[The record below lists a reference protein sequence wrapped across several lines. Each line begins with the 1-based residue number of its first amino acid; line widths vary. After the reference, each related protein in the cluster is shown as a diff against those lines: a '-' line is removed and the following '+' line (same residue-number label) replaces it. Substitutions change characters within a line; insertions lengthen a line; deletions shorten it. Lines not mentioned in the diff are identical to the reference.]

1 MRGHE
6 TPLHSEP
13 EGTAMN
19 VVHPS
24 RPAHQAMR
32 VAIVHEWLEHYAGSE
47 RVIEQLLIMYP
58 QAEIFAIVDFMPQA
72 ERAML
77 GGRPVHTTFIQNLPF
92 ARRYF
97 RYYLGLMPIAVEQL
111 DLSGFDLVIS
121 SNHAVAK
128 GVITGPDQVH
138 VCYVHSPMRYAW
150 DMQAAYLRQG
160 RMERGLRGLYARW
173 LLHRMRNWDVRS
185 SAGVDVFVANSSY
198 IARRI
203 RKVYRREATVVYPP
217 VDLRRFGLSTS
228 PRRDYV
234 VVSRMVPYKRI
245 DLVVEA
251 FRRMP
256 DRTLHVAGD
265 GPERERIVALAANAP
280 NITLHGRVSDAEV
293 LKMMREARAFV
304 FAAEEDFG
312 IAMVEAQA
320 CGTPLIVFGRGGAC
334 DIVRDMDDASGP
346 TGVFFAEQSADAIIA
361 AVERFEAMHALVTP
375 QACCANAQR
384 FSQESFRQSM
394 FHVVEQAMHRL
405 RACGLEAAQ

>member
-1 MRGHE
+1 
-6 TPLHSEP
+6 
-13 EGTAMN
+13 MN
-19 VVHPS
+19 VVHPP

-72 ERAML
+72 ERSML
-77 GGRPVHTTFIQNLPF
+77 GGRPVRTTFIQKLPF
-92 ARRYF
+92 ARRCF
-97 RYYLGLMPIAVEQL
+97 RYYLGLMPVAIEQL

-128 GVITGPDQVH
+128 GIITGPDQVH

-160 RMERGLRGLYARW
+160 GIERGLRGLYARW
-173 LLHRMRNWDVRS
+173 LLHRLRNWDVRS
-185 SAGVDVFVANSSY
+185 AAGVDVFVANSSY

-203 RKVYRREATVVYPP
+203 RKVYRRNATVVFPP
-217 VDLRRFGLSTS
+217 VDIDRFEMSTA
-228 PRRDYV
+228 PRQDYV
-234 VVSRMVPYKRI
+234 VVSRLVPYKRI

-256 DRTLHVAGD
+256 ERVLHVAGD
-265 GPERERIVALAANAP
+265 GPERERIAALADNAP
-280 NITLHGRVSDAEV
+280 NIILHGRVSDEEV
-293 LKMMREARAFV
+293 LRMMRQARAFV

-334 DIVRDMDDASGP
+334 DIVRDMGDAGGA
-346 TGVFFAEQSADAIIA
+346 TGVFFAEQDADAIIT
-361 AVERFEAMHALVTP
+361 AVERFESIQDRITP
-375 QACCANAQR
+375 QACHANAQR
-384 FSQESFRQSM
+384 FSQSAFRQSM
-394 FHVVEQAMHRL
+394 SRVVEQALHEMRP
-405 RACGLEAAQ
+405 GTIEAT

>member
-1 MRGHE
+1 
-6 TPLHSEP
+6 
-13 EGTAMN
+13 MN
-19 VVHPS
+19 VVHPP

-72 ERAML
+72 ERSML
-77 GGRPVHTTFIQNLPF
+77 GGRPVRTTFIQKLPF
-92 ARRYF
+92 ARRCF
-97 RYYLGLMPIAVEQL
+97 RYYLGLMPVAIEQL

-128 GVITGPDQVH
+128 GIITGPDQVH

-160 RMERGLRGLYARW
+160 GIERGLRGLYARW
-173 LLHRMRNWDVRS
+173 LLHRLRNWDVRS
-185 SAGVDVFVANSSY
+185 AAGVDVFVANSSY

-203 RKVYRREATVVYPP
+203 RKVYRRNATVVFPP
-217 VDLRRFGLSTS
+217 VDIDRFEMSAA
-228 PRRDYV
+228 PRQDYV
-234 VVSRMVPYKRI
+234 VVSRLVPYKRI

-256 DRTLHVAGD
+256 ERVLHVAGD
-265 GPERERIVALAANAP
+265 GPERERIAALADNVP
-280 NITLHGRVSDAEV
+280 NIILHGRVSDVEV
-293 LKMMREARAFV
+293 LRMMRQARAFV

-334 DIVRDMDDASGP
+334 DIVRDMGDAGGA
-346 TGVFFAEQSADAIIA
+346 TGVFFDEQDADAIIT
-361 AVERFEAMHALVTP
+361 AVERFESIQDRITP
-375 QACCANAQR
+375 QACHANAQR
-384 FSQESFRQSM
+384 FSQSAFRQSM
-394 FHVVEQAMHRL
+394 SRVVEQALHEMRP
-405 RACGLEAAQ
+405 GTIEAT

>member
-1 MRGHE
+1 
-6 TPLHSEP
+6 
-13 EGTAMN
+13 MN
-19 VVHPS
+19 VVHPP

-72 ERAML
+72 ERSML
-77 GGRPVHTTFIQNLPF
+77 GGRPVRTTFIQKLPF
-92 ARRYF
+92 ARRCF
-97 RYYLGLMPIAVEQL
+97 RYYLGLMPVAIEQL

-128 GVITGPDQVH
+128 GIITGPDQVH

-160 RMERGLRGLYARW
+160 GIERGLRGLYARW
-173 LLHRMRNWDVRS
+173 LLHRLRNWDVRS
-185 SAGVDVFVANSSY
+185 AAGVDVFVANSSY

-203 RKVYRREATVVYPP
+203 RKVYRRNATVVFPP
-217 VDLRRFGLSTS
+217 VDIDRFEMSAA
-228 PRRDYV
+228 PRQDYV
-234 VVSRMVPYKRI
+234 VVSRLVPYKRI

-256 DRTLHVAGD
+256 ERVLHVAGD
-265 GPERERIVALAANAP
+265 GPERERIAALADNAP
-280 NITLHGRVSDAEV
+280 NIILHGRVSDEEV
-293 LKMMREARAFV
+293 LRMMRQARAFV

-334 DIVRDMDDASGP
+334 DIVRDMGDAGGA
-346 TGVFFAEQSADAIIA
+346 TGVFFDEQGADAIIT
-361 AVERFEAMHALVTP
+361 AVERFESIQDRITP
-375 QACCANAQR
+375 QACHANAQR
-384 FSQESFRQSM
+384 FSQSAFRQSM
-394 FHVVEQAMHRL
+394 SRVVEQALHEMRP
-405 RACGLEAAQ
+405 GTIEAT

>member
-1 MRGHE
+1 
-6 TPLHSEP
+6 
-13 EGTAMN
+13 MN
-19 VVHPS
+19 VVHPP

-72 ERAML
+72 ERSML
-77 GGRPVHTTFIQNLPF
+77 GGRPVHTTFIQKLPF
-92 ARRYF
+92 ARRCF
-97 RYYLGLMPIAVEQL
+97 RYYLGLMPVAIEQL

-128 GVITGPDQVH
+128 GIITGPDQVH

-160 RMERGLRGLYARW
+160 GIERGLRGLYARW
-173 LLHRMRNWDVRS
+173 LLHRLRNWDVRS
-185 SAGVDVFVANSSY
+185 AAGVDVFVANSSY

-203 RKVYRREATVVYPP
+203 RKVYRRNATVVFPP
-217 VDLRRFGLSTS
+217 VDIDRFEMSTA
-228 PRRDYV
+228 PRQDYV
-234 VVSRMVPYKRI
+234 VVSRLVPYKRI

-256 DRTLHVAGD
+256 ERVLHVAGD
-265 GPERERIVALAANAP
+265 GPERERIAALADNAP
-280 NITLHGRVSDAEV
+280 NIILHGRVSDVEV
-293 LKMMREARAFV
+293 LRMMRQARAFV

-334 DIVRDMDDASGP
+334 DIVRDMGDAGGA
-346 TGVFFAEQSADAIIA
+346 TGVFFGEQGADAIIT
-361 AVERFEAMHALVTP
+361 AVERFESIQDRITP
-375 QACCANAQR
+375 QACHANAQR
-384 FSQESFRQSM
+384 FSQSAFRQSM
-394 FHVVEQAMHRL
+394 SRVVEQALHEMRP
-405 RACGLEAAQ
+405 GTIEAT

>member
-1 MRGHE
+1 
-6 TPLHSEP
+6 
-13 EGTAMN
+13 MN
-19 VVHPS
+19 VVHPP

-72 ERAML
+72 ERSML
-77 GGRPVHTTFIQNLPF
+77 GGRPVHTTFIQKLPF
-92 ARRYF
+92 ARRCF
-97 RYYLGLMPIAVEQL
+97 RYYLGLMPVAIEQL

-128 GVITGPDQVH
+128 GIITGPDQVH

-160 RMERGLRGLYARW
+160 GIERGLRGLYARW
-173 LLHRMRNWDVRS
+173 LLHRLRNWDVRS
-185 SAGVDVFVANSSY
+185 AAGVDVFVANSSY

-203 RKVYRREATVVYPP
+203 RKVYRRNATVVFPP
-217 VDLRRFGLSTS
+217 VDVDRFEMSTA
-228 PRRDYV
+228 PRQDYV
-234 VVSRMVPYKRI
+234 VVSRLVPYKRI

-256 DRTLHVAGD
+256 ERVLHVAGD
-265 GPERERIVALAANAP
+265 GPERERIAALADNAP
-280 NITLHGRVSDAEV
+280 NIILHGRVSDVEV
-293 LKMMREARAFV
+293 LRMMRQARAFV

-334 DIVRDMDDASGP
+334 DIVRDMGDAGGA
-346 TGVFFAEQSADAIIA
+346 TGVFFDEQGADAIIT
-361 AVERFEAMHALVTP
+361 AVERFESIQDRITP
-375 QACCANAQR
+375 QACHANAQR
-384 FSQESFRQSM
+384 FSQSAFRQSM
-394 FHVVEQAMHRL
+394 SRVVEQALHEMRP
-405 RACGLEAAQ
+405 GTIEAT

>member
-1 MRGHE
+1 
-6 TPLHSEP
+6 
-13 EGTAMN
+13 MN
-19 VVHPS
+19 VLPAS
-24 RPAHQAMR
+24 RRAAYPPPTGPR

-47 RVIEQLLIMYP
+47 RVLEQLVLMYP
-58 QAEIFAIVDFMPQA
+58 DAAVFAIVDFMPPDQ
-72 ERAML
+72 RAFL
-77 GGRPVHTTFIQNLPF
+77 GGRPVETTFIQELPF

-97 RYYLGLMPIAVEQL
+97 RYYLGLMPVAVEQL

-150 DMQAAYLRQG
+150 DMQAAYLRHG
-160 RMERGLRGLYARW
+160 GMERGIKGLYARW

-185 SAGVDVFVANSSY
+185 AAGVDVFVANSTY

-203 RKVYRREATVVYPP
+203 RKVYRREAEVVYPP
-217 VDLRRFGLSTS
+217 VDIDRFHEKDQPS
-228 PRRDYV
+228 RAAYV
-234 VVSRMVPYKRI
+234 VISRMVPYKRI

-256 DRTLHVAGD
+256 QHVLHVAGE
-265 GPERERIVALAANAP
+265 GPERERIEAVAKGAP
-280 NITLHGRVSDAEV
+280 NIIFRGRVSDAEV
-293 LKMMREARAFV
+293 LSMMQDARAFV

-334 DIVRDMDDASGP
+334 DIVRDGDDPEGP
-346 TGVFFAEQSADAIIA
+346 TGVFFEVQEADAIIA
-361 AVERFEAMHALVTP
+361 AVERFEAMRTRITAA
-375 QACCANAQR
+375 ACRANARR
-384 FSQESFRQSM
+384 FSCDAFRRSM
-394 FHVVEQAMHRL
+394 FAVVEQAMRD
-405 RACGLEAAQ
+405 ACPRHLGVAR

>member
-1 MRGHE
+1 
-6 TPLHSEP
+6 
-13 EGTAMN
+13 MN
-19 VVHPS
+19 VVHPP

-58 QAEIFAIVDFMPQA
+58 QAEIFAIVDFMPEA
-72 ERAML
+72 ERSML
-77 GGRPVHTTFIQNLPF
+77 GGRPVHTTFIQKLPF
-92 ARRYF
+92 ARRCF
-97 RYYLGLMPIAVEQL
+97 RYYLGLMPVAIEQL

-128 GVITGPDQVH
+128 GIITGPDQVH

-160 RMERGLRGLYARW
+160 GIERGLRGLYARW
-173 LLHRMRNWDVRS
+173 LLHRLRNWDVRS
-185 SAGVDVFVANSSY
+185 AAGVDVFVANSSY

-203 RKVYRREATVVYPP
+203 RKVYRRNATVVFPP
-217 VDLRRFGLSTS
+217 VDIDRFEMSTA
-228 PRRDYV
+228 PRQDYV
-234 VVSRMVPYKRI
+234 VVSRLVPYKRI

-256 DRTLHVAGD
+256 ERVLHVAGD
-265 GPERERIVALAANAP
+265 GPERERIAALADNAP
-280 NITLHGRVSDAEV
+280 NIILHGRVSDVEV
-293 LKMMREARAFV
+293 LRMMRQARAFV

-334 DIVRDMDDASGP
+334 DIVRDMGDAGGA
-346 TGVFFAEQSADAIIA
+346 TGVFFDEQGADAIIT
-361 AVERFEAMHALVTP
+361 AVERFESIQDRITP
-375 QACCANAQR
+375 QACHANAQR
-384 FSQESFRQSM
+384 FSQSAFRQSM
-394 FHVVEQAMHRL
+394 SRVVEQALHEMRP
-405 RACGLEAAQ
+405 GTIEAT

>member
-1 MRGHE
+1 
-6 TPLHSEP
+6 
-13 EGTAMN
+13 MN
-19 VVHPS
+19 VVHPP

-72 ERAML
+72 ERSML
-77 GGRPVHTTFIQNLPF
+77 GGRPVHTTFIQKLPF
-92 ARRYF
+92 ARRCF
-97 RYYLGLMPIAVEQL
+97 RYYLGLMPVAIEQL

-128 GVITGPDQVH
+128 GIITGPDQVH

-160 RMERGLRGLYARW
+160 GIERGLRGLYARW
-173 LLHRMRNWDVRS
+173 LLHRLRNWDVRS
-185 SAGVDVFVANSSY
+185 AAGVDVFVANSSY

-203 RKVYRREATVVYPP
+203 RKVYRRNATVVFPP
-217 VDLRRFGLSTS
+217 VDVDRFEMSTA
-228 PRRDYV
+228 PRQDYV
-234 VVSRMVPYKRI
+234 VVSRLVPYKRI

-256 DRTLHVAGD
+256 ERVLHVAGD
-265 GPERERIVALAANAP
+265 GPERERIAALADNAP
-280 NITLHGRVSDAEV
+280 NIILHGRVSDEEV
-293 LKMMREARAFV
+293 LRMMRQARAFV

-334 DIVRDMDDASGP
+334 DIVRDMGDAGGA
-346 TGVFFAEQSADAIIA
+346 TGVFFDEQGADAIIT
-361 AVERFEAMHALVTP
+361 AVERFESIQDRITP
-375 QACCANAQR
+375 QACHANAQR
-384 FSQESFRQSM
+384 FSQSAFRQSM
-394 FHVVEQAMHRL
+394 SRVVEQALHEMRP
-405 RACGLEAAQ
+405 GTIEAT

>member
-1 MRGHE
+1 
-6 TPLHSEP
+6 
-13 EGTAMN
+13 MN
-19 VVHPS
+19 VVHPP

-72 ERAML
+72 ERSML
-77 GGRPVHTTFIQNLPF
+77 GGRPVRTTFIQKLPF
-92 ARRYF
+92 ARRCF
-97 RYYLGLMPIAVEQL
+97 RYYLGLMPVAIEQL

-128 GVITGPDQVH
+128 GIITGPDQVH

-160 RMERGLRGLYARW
+160 GIEWGLRGLYARW
-173 LLHRMRNWDVRS
+173 LLHRLRNWDVRS
-185 SAGVDVFVANSSY
+185 AAGVDVFVANSSY

-203 RKVYRREATVVYPP
+203 RKVYRRNATVVFPP
-217 VDLRRFGLSTS
+217 VDVDRFEMSTA
-228 PRRDYV
+228 PRQDYV
-234 VVSRMVPYKRI
+234 VVSRLVPYKRI

-256 DRTLHVAGD
+256 ERVLHVAGD
-265 GPERERIVALAANAP
+265 GPERERIAALADNAP
-280 NITLHGRVSDAEV
+280 NIILHGRVSDEEV
-293 LKMMREARAFV
+293 LRMMRQAWAFV

-334 DIVRDMDDASGP
+334 DIVRDMGDAGGA
-346 TGVFFAEQSADAIIA
+346 TGVFFDEQGADAIIT
-361 AVERFEAMHALVTP
+361 AVERFESIQDRITP
-375 QACCANAQR
+375 QACHANAQR
-384 FSQESFRQSM
+384 FSQNAFRQSM
-394 FHVVEQAMHRL
+394 SRVVEQALHEMRP
-405 RACGLEAAQ
+405 GTIEAT

>member
-1 MRGHE
+1 
-6 TPLHSEP
+6 
-13 EGTAMN
+13 MN
-19 VVHPS
+19 VVHPP

-72 ERAML
+72 ERSML
-77 GGRPVHTTFIQNLPF
+77 GGRPVHTTFIQKLPF
-92 ARRYF
+92 ARRCF
-97 RYYLGLMPIAVEQL
+97 RYYLGLMPVAIEQL

-128 GVITGPDQVH
+128 GIITGPDQVH

-160 RMERGLRGLYARW
+160 GIERGLRGLYARW
-173 LLHRMRNWDVRS
+173 LLHRLRNWDVRS
-185 SAGVDVFVANSSY
+185 AAGVDVFVANSSY

-203 RKVYRREATVVYPP
+203 RKVYRRNATVVFPP
-217 VDLRRFGLSTS
+217 VDIDRFEMSAA
-228 PRRDYV
+228 PRQDYV
-234 VVSRMVPYKRI
+234 VVSRLVPYKRI

-256 DRTLHVAGD
+256 ERVLHVAGD
-265 GPERERIVALAANAP
+265 GPERERIVALADNAP
-280 NITLHGRVSDAEV
+280 NIILHGRVSDEEV
-293 LKMMREARAFV
+293 LRMMRQARAFV

-334 DIVRDMDDASGP
+334 DIVRDMGDAGGA
-346 TGVFFAEQSADAIIA
+346 TGVFFDEQGADAIIT
-361 AVERFEAMHALVTP
+361 AVERFESIQDRITP
-375 QACCANAQR
+375 QACHANAQR
-384 FSQESFRQSM
+384 FSQSAFRQSM
-394 FHVVEQAMHRL
+394 SRVVEQALHEMRP
-405 RACGLEAAQ
+405 GTIEAT

>member
-1 MRGHE
+1 
-6 TPLHSEP
+6 
-13 EGTAMN
+13 MN
-19 VVHPS
+19 VVHPP

-72 ERAML
+72 ERSML
-77 GGRPVHTTFIQNLPF
+77 GGRPVRTTFIQKLPF
-92 ARRYF
+92 ARRCF
-97 RYYLGLMPIAVEQL
+97 RYYLGLMPVAIEQL

-128 GVITGPDQVH
+128 GIITGPDQVH

-160 RMERGLRGLYARW
+160 GIERGLRGLYARW
-173 LLHRMRNWDVRS
+173 LLHRLRNWDVRS
-185 SAGVDVFVANSSY
+185 AAGVDVFVANSSY

-203 RKVYRREATVVYPP
+203 RKVYRRNATVVFPP
-217 VDLRRFGLSTS
+217 VDIDRFEMSTA
-228 PRRDYV
+228 PRQDYV
-234 VVSRMVPYKRI
+234 VVSRLVPYKRI

-256 DRTLHVAGD
+256 ERVLHVAGD
-265 GPERERIVALAANAP
+265 GPERERIAALADNAP
-280 NITLHGRVSDAEV
+280 NIILHGRVSDEEV
-293 LKMMREARAFV
+293 LRMMRQARAFV

-334 DIVRDMDDASGP
+334 DIVRDMGDAGGA
-346 TGVFFAEQSADAIIA
+346 TGVFFDEQGADAIIT
-361 AVERFEAMHALVTP
+361 AVERFESIQDRITP
-375 QACCANAQR
+375 QACHANAQR
-384 FSQESFRQSM
+384 FSQSAFRQSM
-394 FHVVEQAMHRL
+394 SRVVEQALHEMRP
-405 RACGLEAAQ
+405 GTIEAT

>member
-1 MRGHE
+1 
-6 TPLHSEP
+6 
-13 EGTAMN
+13 MN
-19 VVHPS
+19 VVHPP

-72 ERAML
+72 ERSML
-77 GGRPVHTTFIQNLPF
+77 GGRPVRTTFIQKLPF
-92 ARRYF
+92 ARRCF
-97 RYYLGLMPIAVEQL
+97 RYYLGLMPVAIEQL

-128 GVITGPDQVH
+128 GIITGPDQVH

-160 RMERGLRGLYARW
+160 GIERGLRGLYARW
-173 LLHRMRNWDVRS
+173 LLHRLRNWDVRS
-185 SAGVDVFVANSSY
+185 AAGVDVFVANSSY

-203 RKVYRREATVVYPP
+203 RKVYRRNATVVFPP
-217 VDLRRFGLSTS
+217 VDIDRFEMSAA
-228 PRRDYV
+228 PRQDYV
-234 VVSRMVPYKRI
+234 VVSRLVPYKRI

-256 DRTLHVAGD
+256 ERVLHVAGD
-265 GPERERIVALAANAP
+265 GPERERIAALADNAP
-280 NITLHGRVSDAEV
+280 NIILHGRVSDVEV
-293 LKMMREARAFV
+293 LRMMRQARAFV

-334 DIVRDMDDASGP
+334 DIVRDMGDAGGA
-346 TGVFFAEQSADAIIA
+346 TGVFFDEQGADAIIT
-361 AVERFEAMHALVTP
+361 AVERFESIQDRITP
-375 QACCANAQR
+375 QACHANAQR
-384 FSQESFRQSM
+384 FSQSAFRQSM
-394 FHVVEQAMHRL
+394 SRVVEQALHEMRP
-405 RACGLEAAQ
+405 GTIEAT

>member
-1 MRGHE
+1 
-6 TPLHSEP
+6 
-13 EGTAMN
+13 MN
-19 VVHPS
+19 VVHPP
-24 RPAHQAMR
+24 RPAHQTMR

-72 ERAML
+72 ERSML
-77 GGRPVHTTFIQNLPF
+77 GGRPVRTTFIQKLPF
-92 ARRYF
+92 ARRCF
-97 RYYLGLMPIAVEQL
+97 RYYLGLMPVAIEQL

-128 GVITGPDQVH
+128 GIITGPDQVH

-160 RMERGLRGLYARW
+160 GIERGLRGLYARW
-173 LLHRMRNWDVRS
+173 LLHRLRNWDVRS
-185 SAGVDVFVANSSY
+185 AAGVDVFVANSSY

-203 RKVYRREATVVYPP
+203 RKVYRRNATVVFPP
-217 VDLRRFGLSTS
+217 VDIDRFEMSTA
-228 PRRDYV
+228 PRQDYV
-234 VVSRMVPYKRI
+234 VVSRLVPYKRI

-256 DRTLHVAGD
+256 ERVLHVAGD
-265 GPERERIVALAANAP
+265 GPERERIAALADNAP
-280 NITLHGRVSDAEV
+280 NIILHGRVSDEEV
-293 LKMMREARAFV
+293 LRMMRQARAFV

-334 DIVRDMDDASGP
+334 DIVRDMGDAGGA
-346 TGVFFAEQSADAIIA
+346 TGVFFDEQGADAIIT
-361 AVERFEAMHALVTP
+361 AVERFESIQDRITP
-375 QACCANAQR
+375 QACHANAQR
-384 FSQESFRQSM
+384 FSQSAFRQSM
-394 FHVVEQAMHRL
+394 SRVVEQALHEMRP
-405 RACGLEAAQ
+405 GTIEAT

>member
-1 MRGHE
+1 
-6 TPLHSEP
+6 
-13 EGTAMN
+13 MN
-19 VVHPS
+19 VVHPP

-72 ERAML
+72 ERSML
-77 GGRPVHTTFIQNLPF
+77 GGRPVRTTFIQKLPF
-92 ARRYF
+92 ARRCF
-97 RYYLGLMPIAVEQL
+97 RYYLGLMPVAIEQL

-128 GVITGPDQVH
+128 GIITGPDQVH

-160 RMERGLRGLYARW
+160 GIERGLRGLYARW
-173 LLHRMRNWDVRS
+173 LLHRLRNWDVRS
-185 SAGVDVFVANSSY
+185 AAGVDVFVANSSY

-203 RKVYRREATVVYPP
+203 RKVYRRNATVVFPP
-217 VDLRRFGLSTS
+217 VDIDRFEMSTA
-228 PRRDYV
+228 PRQDYV
-234 VVSRMVPYKRI
+234 VVSRLVPYKRI

-256 DRTLHVAGD
+256 ERVLHVAGD
-265 GPERERIVALAANAP
+265 GPERERIAALADNVP
-280 NITLHGRVSDAEV
+280 NIILHGRVSDVEV
-293 LKMMREARAFV
+293 LRMMRQARAFV

-334 DIVRDMDDASGP
+334 DIVRDMGDAGGA
-346 TGVFFAEQSADAIIA
+346 TGVFFDEQGADAIIT
-361 AVERFEAMHALVTP
+361 AVERFESIQDRITP
-375 QACCANAQR
+375 QACHANAQR
-384 FSQESFRQSM
+384 FSQSAFRQSM
-394 FHVVEQAMHRL
+394 SSVVEQALHEMRP
-405 RACGLEAAQ
+405 GTIEAT

>member
-1 MRGHE
+1 
-6 TPLHSEP
+6 
-13 EGTAMN
+13 MN
-19 VVHPS
+19 VVHPP

-72 ERAML
+72 ERSML
-77 GGRPVHTTFIQNLPF
+77 GGRPVHTTFIQKLPF
-92 ARRYF
+92 ARRCF
-97 RYYLGLMPIAVEQL
+97 RYYLGLMPVAIEQL

-128 GVITGPDQVH
+128 GIITGPDQVH

-160 RMERGLRGLYARW
+160 GIERGLRGLYARW
-173 LLHRMRNWDVRS
+173 LLHRLRNWDVRS
-185 SAGVDVFVANSSY
+185 AAGVDVFVANSSY

-203 RKVYRREATVVYPP
+203 RKVYRRNATVVFPP
-217 VDLRRFGLSTS
+217 VDIDRFEMSTA
-228 PRRDYV
+228 PRQDYV
-234 VVSRMVPYKRI
+234 VVSRLVPYKRI

-256 DRTLHVAGD
+256 ERVLHVAGD
-265 GPERERIVALAANAP
+265 GPERERIAALADNAP
-280 NITLHGRVSDAEV
+280 NIILHGRVSDEEV
-293 LKMMREARAFV
+293 LRMMRQARAFV

-334 DIVRDMDDASGP
+334 DIVRDMGDAGGA
-346 TGVFFAEQSADAIIA
+346 TGVFFDEQGADAIIT
-361 AVERFEAMHALVTP
+361 AVERFESIQDRITP
-375 QACCANAQR
+375 QACHANAQR
-384 FSQESFRQSM
+384 FSQSAFRQSM
-394 FHVVEQAMHRL
+394 SRVVEQALHEMRP
-405 RACGLEAAQ
+405 GTIEAT

>member
-1 MRGHE
+1 
-6 TPLHSEP
+6 
-13 EGTAMN
+13 MN
-19 VVHPS
+19 VVHPP

-72 ERAML
+72 ERSML
-77 GGRPVHTTFIQNLPF
+77 GGRPVRTTFIQKLPF
-92 ARRYF
+92 ARRCF
-97 RYYLGLMPIAVEQL
+97 RYYLGLMPVAIEQL

-128 GVITGPDQVH
+128 GIITGPDQVH

-160 RMERGLRGLYARW
+160 GIERGLRGLYARW
-173 LLHRMRNWDVRS
+173 LLHRLRNWDVRS
-185 SAGVDVFVANSSY
+185 AAGVDVFVANSSY

-203 RKVYRREATVVYPP
+203 RKVYRRNATVVFPP
-217 VDLRRFGLSTS
+217 VDIDRFEMSAA
-228 PRRDYV
+228 PRQDYV
-234 VVSRMVPYKRI
+234 VVSRLVPYKRI

-256 DRTLHVAGD
+256 ERVLHVAGD
-265 GPERERIVALAANAP
+265 GPERERIVALADNAP
-280 NITLHGRVSDAEV
+280 NIILHGRVSDVEV
-293 LKMMREARAFV
+293 LRMMRQARAFV

-334 DIVRDMDDASGP
+334 DIVRDMGDAGGA
-346 TGVFFAEQSADAIIA
+346 TGVFFDEQDADAIIT
-361 AVERFEAMHALVTP
+361 AVERFESIQDRITP
-375 QACCANAQR
+375 QACHANAQR
-384 FSQESFRQSM
+384 FSQSAFRQSM
-394 FHVVEQAMHRL
+394 SRVVEQALHEMRP
-405 RACGLEAAQ
+405 GTIEAT

>member
-1 MRGHE
+1 
-6 TPLHSEP
+6 
-13 EGTAMN
+13 MN
-19 VVHPS
+19 VVHPP
-24 RPAHQAMR
+24 RPAQHAMR

-58 QAEIFAIVDFMPQA
+58 QAELFAIVDFMPQA

-77 GGRPVHTTFIQNLPF
+77 GGRPVRTTFIQKLPF
-92 ARRYF
+92 ARRCF
-97 RYYLGLMPIAVEQL
+97 RYYLGLMPVAIEQL

-128 GVITGPDQVH
+128 GIITGPDQVH

-160 RMERGLRGLYARW
+160 GIERGLRGLYARW
-173 LLHRMRNWDVRS
+173 LLHRLRNWDVRS
-185 SAGVDVFVANSSY
+185 AAGVDVFVANSSY

-203 RKVYRREATVVYPP
+203 RKVYRRNATVVFPP
-217 VDLRRFGLSTS
+217 VDIGRFEMSTA
-228 PRRDYV
+228 PRQDYV
-234 VVSRMVPYKRI
+234 VVSRLVPYKRI

-256 DRTLHVAGD
+256 ERILHVAGD
-265 GPERERIVALAANAP
+265 GPEHERIAALADNAP
-280 NITLHGRVSDAEV
+280 NIILHGRVSDAEV
-293 LKMMREARAFV
+293 LRMMRQARAFV

-334 DIVRDMDDASGP
+334 DIVRDMGDTGGP
-346 TGVFFAEQSADAIIA
+346 TGVFFDEQSADAIIT
-361 AVERFEAMHALVTP
+361 AVERFDSIQDCITP
-375 QACCANAQR
+375 QFCHANAQR
-384 FSQESFRQSM
+384 FSQDAFRQSM
-394 FHVVEQAMHRL
+394 SRVVEQALHEMRPGTIG
-405 RACGLEAAQ
+405 AT